1 MPIEKVVDMIL
12 SGKRP
17 PHAPESL
24 HTREVYVVKKDGADE
39 KEIEN
44 KIKNTE
50 YYFKGY
56 ETSVRYIDENEFEK
70 NHKSLA
76 HGGRVAA
83 TSSGS
88 KLDFSIALQSN
99 PDFTAKILLTYARAA
114 VKMNKDGVIGGL
126 SVLEV
131 PPKYL
136 CHDDDFFRLV

>member
-1 MPIEKVVDMIL
+1 MKVKDNVLIITSIAEDVSGIE
-12 SGKRP
+12 
-17 PHAPESL
+17 A
-24 HTREVYVVKKDGADE
+24 
-39 KEIEN
+39 
-44 KIKNTE
+44 IK
-50 YYFKGY
+50 
-56 ETSVRYIDENEFEK
+56 SEFEK

-83 TSSGS
+83 TSSGA

-126 SVLEV
+126 SVLDV

-136 CHDDDFFRLV
+136 CHDDDFLRFL